1 MLELTVQKEHSDRTI
16 VLNVKGILDIST
28 VHLFEA
34 YIQEI
39 ENIEELIIDFSNLE
53 FIDSTGIGMIMEAI
67 YLSQEKQFVI
77 KLKGIEEP
85 IHSILETVGLFKVL
99 EAVQGEVV

>member
-1 MLELTVQKEHSDRTI
+1 LELTVQKECLDEKV
-16 VLNVKGILDIST
+16 VLNIKGILDIST
-28 VHLFEA
+28 AHVFEN
-34 YIQEI
+34 YIQGI
-39 ENIEELIIDFSNLE
+39 ENVKELVIDFSNLE

-77 KLKGIEEP
+77 KLTGIHEP
-85 IHSILETVGLFKVL
+85 IYSILETVGLFKVL